1 MTILEIRRNM
11 QKVIFGLISI
21 IILSLIGCGG
31 LVGQGTGNEE
41 SSNSGQIQSDLVEAL
56 EKVVKLTE
64 ESEQLRSEI
73 DTLNQQADN
82 IRADIEEDWQKR
94 NEELEKNYQDEINKV
109 HEEGRKNFESEINKI
124 IEEIDQY
131 WLVRIEKERNETESN
146 FQSIINQT
154 EEDWQKRSEELEKN
168 YQDEI
173 NKLIKRSDDS
183 NRKVDEAR
191 IRLEDAL
198 RTIEDLNK
206 ESLRLQGELS
216 KALNK

>member
-1 MTILEIRRNM
+1 M
-11 QKVIFGLISI
+11 QKVIFVLISI
-21 IILSLIGCGG
+21 IILSLIGCGV
-31 LVGQGTGNEE
+31 LVGQGTGNEK
-41 SSNSGQIQSDLVEAL
+41 STNSDQIQSDLVEAL
-56 EKVVKLTE
+56 EKVVELTE

-94 NEELEKNYQDEINKV
+94 NEELEKNYQDEINK
-109 HEEGRKNFESEINKI
+109 I
-124 IEEIDQY
+124 IEEIDQD

-183 NRKVDEAR
+183 NRKVDEGR

>member
-1 MTILEIRRNM
+1 M
-11 QKVIFGLISI
+11 QKVIFVLISI

-31 LVGQGTGNEE
+31 LVGQGTGNEK
-41 SSNSGQIQSDLVEAL
+41 STNFDQIQSDLVEAL
-56 EKVVKLTE
+56 EKVVELTE

-94 NEELEKNYQDEINKV
+94 NEELEKNYQDEINK
-109 HEEGRKNFESEINKI
+109 I
-124 IEEIDQY
+124 IEEIDQD

-183 NRKVDEAR
+183 NRKVDEGR

>member
-1 MTILEIRRNM
+1 M
-11 QKVIFGLISI
+11 QKVIFVLISI

-31 LVGQGTGNEE
+31 LVGQGTGNEK
-41 SSNSGQIQSDLVEAL
+41 STNSDQIQSDLVEAL

-82 IRADIEEDWQKR
+82 IRADIGEDWQKR
-94 NEELEKNYQDEINKV
+94 NEELEKNYQDEINK
-109 HEEGRKNFESEINKI
+109 I
-124 IEEIDQY
+124 IEEIDQD

-183 NRKVDEAR
+183 NRKVDEGR

>member
-1 MTILEIRRNM
+1 M
-11 QKVIFGLISI
+11 QKVIFVLISI

-31 LVGQGTGNEE
+31 LVGQGTGNEK
-41 SSNSGQIQSDLVEAL
+41 STNSDQIQSDLVEAL
-56 EKVVKLTE
+56 EKVVELTE

-94 NEELEKNYQDEINKV
+94 NEELEKNYQDEINK
-109 HEEGRKNFESEINKI
+109 I
-124 IEEIDQY
+124 IEEIDQD

-183 NRKVDEAR
+183 NRKVDEGR

-206 ESLRLQGELS
+206 ASLRLQGELS

>member
-1 MTILEIRRNM
+1 M
-11 QKVIFGLISI
+11 QKVIFVLISI

-31 LVGQGTGNEE
+31 LVGQGTGNEK
-41 SSNSGQIQSDLVEAL
+41 STNSDQIQSDLVEAL

-94 NEELEKNYQDEINKV
+94 NEELEKNYQDEINK
-109 HEEGRKNFESEINKI
+109 I
-124 IEEIDQY
+124 IEEIDQD

-183 NRKVDEAR
+183 NRKVDEGR

>member
-1 MTILEIRRNM
+1 M
-11 QKVIFGLISI
+11 QKVIFVLISI

-31 LVGQGTGNEE
+31 LVGQGTGNEK
-41 SSNSGQIQSDLVEAL
+41 STNFDQIQSDLVEAL
-56 EKVVKLTE
+56 EKVVELTE

-82 IRADIEEDWQKR
+82 IRADI
-94 NEELEKNYQDEINKV
+94 
-109 HEEGRKNFESEINKI
+109 
-124 IEEIDQY
+124 
-131 WLVRIEKERNETESN
+131 
-146 FQSIINQT
+146 

-183 NRKVDEAR
+183 NRKVDEGR

>member
-1 MTILEIRRNM
+1 M
-11 QKVIFGLISI
+11 QKVIFVLISI

-31 LVGQGTGNEE
+31 LVGQGTGNEK
-41 SSNSGQIQSDLVEAL
+41 STNSDQIQSDLVEAL
-56 EKVVKLTE
+56 EKVVELTE

-94 NEELEKNYQDEINKV
+94 NEELEKNYQDEINK
-109 HEEGRKNFESEINKI
+109 
-124 IEEIDQY
+124 
-131 WLVRIEKERNETESN
+131 
-146 FQSIINQT
+146 
-154 EEDWQKRSEELEKN
+154 
-168 YQDEI
+168 
-173 NKLIKRSDDS
+173 LIKRSDDS
-183 NRKVDEAR
+183 NRKVDEGR

>member
-1 MTILEIRRNM
+1 M
-11 QKVIFGLISI
+11 QKVIFVLISI

-31 LVGQGTGNEE
+31 LVGQGTGNEK
-41 SSNSGQIQSDLVEAL
+41 STNSDQIQSDLVEAL
-56 EKVVKLTE
+56 EKVVELTE

-82 IRADIEEDWQKR
+82 IRADI
-94 NEELEKNYQDEINKV
+94 
-109 HEEGRKNFESEINKI
+109 
-124 IEEIDQY
+124 
-131 WLVRIEKERNETESN
+131 
-146 FQSIINQT
+146 

>member
-1 MTILEIRRNM
+1 M
-11 QKVIFGLISI
+11 QKVIFVLISI

-31 LVGQGTGNEE
+31 LVGQGTGNEK
-41 SSNSGQIQSDLVEAL
+41 STNTDQIQSDLVEAL
-56 EKVVKLTE
+56 EKVVELTE

-94 NEELEKNYQDEINKV
+94 NEELEKNYQDEINK
-109 HEEGRKNFESEINKI
+109 I
-124 IEEIDQY
+124 IEEIDQD

-154 EEDWQKRSEELEKN
+154 EEDWQKIIEELEKN

>member
-1 MTILEIRRNM
+1 M
-11 QKVIFGLISI
+11 QKVIFVLISI

-31 LVGQGTGNEE
+31 LVGQGTGNEK
-41 SSNSGQIQSDLVEAL
+41 STNSDQIQSDLVEAL

-94 NEELEKNYQDEINKV
+94 NEELEKNYQDEINK
-109 HEEGRKNFESEINKI
+109 I
-124 IEEIDQY
+124 IEEIDQD

-146 FQSIINQT
+146 FQSIINQI

-183 NRKVDEAR
+183 NRKVDEGR

>member
-1 MTILEIRRNM
+1 M
-11 QKVIFGLISI
+11 QKVIFVLISI

-31 LVGQGTGNEE
+31 LVGQGTGNEK
-41 SSNSGQIQSDLVEAL
+41 STNSDQIQSDLVEAL
-56 EKVVKLTE
+56 EKVVELTE

-94 NEELEKNYQDEINKV
+94 NEELEKNYQDEINK
-109 HEEGRKNFESEINKI
+109 I
-124 IEEIDQY
+124 IEEIDQD
-131 WLVRIEKERNETESN
+131 WLVRIEKERNQTESN

-183 NRKVDEAR
+183 NRKVDEGR

>member
-1 MTILEIRRNM
+1 M
-11 QKVIFGLISI
+11 QKVIFVFISI

-31 LVGQGTGNEE
+31 LVGQGTGNEK
-41 SSNSGQIQSDLVEAL
+41 STNSDQIQSDLVEAL
-56 EKVVKLTE
+56 EKVVELTE

-82 IRADIEEDWQKR
+82 IRADI
-94 NEELEKNYQDEINKV
+94 
-109 HEEGRKNFESEINKI
+109 
-124 IEEIDQY
+124 
-131 WLVRIEKERNETESN
+131 
-146 FQSIINQT
+146 

>member
-1 MTILEIRRNM
+1 M
-11 QKVIFGLISI
+11 QKVIFVLISI

-31 LVGQGTGNEE
+31 LVGQGTGNEK
-41 SSNSGQIQSDLVEAL
+41 STNSDQIQSDLVEAL

-94 NEELEKNYQDEINKV
+94 SEELEKNYQDEINK
-109 HEEGRKNFESEINKI
+109 I
-124 IEEIDQY
+124 IEEIDQD

-183 NRKVDEAR
+183 NRKVDEGR

>member
-1 MTILEIRRNM
+1 M
-11 QKVIFGLISI
+11 QKVIFVLISI

-31 LVGQGTGNEE
+31 LVGQGTGNEK
-41 SSNSGQIQSDLVEAL
+41 STNSDQIQSDLVEAL

-94 NEELEKNYQDEINKV
+94 NEELEKNYQDEINK
-109 HEEGRKNFESEINKI
+109 I
-124 IEEIDQY
+124 IEEIDQD

-154 EEDWQKRSEELEKN
+154 EEDWQKIIEELEKN

>member
-1 MTILEIRRNM
+1 M
-11 QKVIFGLISI
+11 QKVIFVLISI

-31 LVGQGTGNEE
+31 LVGQGTGNEK
-41 SSNSGQIQSDLVEAL
+41 STNSDQIQSDLVEAL
-56 EKVVKLTE
+56 EKVVELTE

-94 NEELEKNYQDEINKV
+94 NEELEKNYQDEINK
-109 HEEGRKNFESEINKI
+109 I
-124 IEEIDQY
+124 IEEIDQD

-183 NRKVDEAR
+183 NRKVDEGR

>member
-1 MTILEIRRNM
+1 M
-11 QKVIFGLISI
+11 QKVIFVLISI

-31 LVGQGTGNEE
+31 LVGQGTGNEK
-41 SSNSGQIQSDLVEAL
+41 STNSDQIQSDLVEAL

-94 NEELEKNYQDEINKV
+94 NEELEKNYQDEINK
-109 HEEGRKNFESEINKI
+109 I
-124 IEEIDQY
+124 IEEIDQD

-173 NKLIKRSDDS
+173 NKLI
-183 NRKVDEAR
+183 
-191 IRLEDAL
+191 
-198 RTIEDLNK
+198 
-206 ESLRLQGELS
+206 
-216 KALNK
+216 

>member
-11 QKVIFGLISI
+11 QKVIFVLISI

-31 LVGQGTGNEE
+31 LVGQGTGNEK
-41 SSNSGQIQSDLVEAL
+41 STNSDQIQSDLVEAL
-56 EKVVKLTE
+56 EKVVELTE

-94 NEELEKNYQDEINKV
+94 NEELEKNYQDEINK
-109 HEEGRKNFESEINKI
+109 
-124 IEEIDQY
+124 
-131 WLVRIEKERNETESN
+131 
-146 FQSIINQT
+146 
-154 EEDWQKRSEELEKN
+154 
-168 YQDEI
+168 
-173 NKLIKRSDDS
+173 LIKRSDDS
-183 NRKVDEAR
+183 NRKVDEGR

>member
-1 MTILEIRRNM
+1 M
-11 QKVIFGLISI
+11 QKVIFVLISI

-31 LVGQGTGNEE
+31 LVGQGTGNEK
-41 SSNSGQIQSDLVEAL
+41 STNSDQIQSDLVEAL

-94 NEELEKNYQDEINKV
+94 NEELEKNYQDEINK
-109 HEEGRKNFESEINKI
+109 I
-124 IEEIDQY
+124 IEEIDQD

-146 FQSIINQT
+146 FQSIINQI

-183 NRKVDEAR
+183 NRKADEAR

>member
-1 MTILEIRRNM
+1 M
-11 QKVIFGLISI
+11 QKVIFVLISI

-31 LVGQGTGNEE
+31 LVGQGTGNEK
-41 SSNSGQIQSDLVEAL
+41 STNFDQIQSDLVEAL
-56 EKVVKLTE
+56 EKVVELTE

-94 NEELEKNYQDEINKV
+94 NEELEKNYQDEINK
-109 HEEGRKNFESEINKI
+109 I
-124 IEEIDQY
+124 IEEIDQD

-183 NRKVDEAR
+183 NRKVDEGR

-206 ESLRLQGELS
+206 ASLRLQGELS

>member
-1 MTILEIRRNM
+1 M
-11 QKVIFGLISI
+11 QKVIFVLISI

-31 LVGQGTGNEE
+31 LVGQGTGNEK
-41 SSNSGQIQSDLVEAL
+41 STNSDQIQSDLVEAL
-56 EKVVKLTE
+56 EKVVELTE

-94 NEELEKNYQDEINKV
+94 SEELEKNYQDEINK
-109 HEEGRKNFESEINKI
+109 I
-124 IEEIDQY
+124 IEEIDQD

-183 NRKVDEAR
+183 NRKVDEGR

>member
-1 MTILEIRRNM
+1 M
-11 QKVIFGLISI
+11 QKVIFVLISI

-31 LVGQGTGNEE
+31 LVGQGTGNEK
-41 SSNSGQIQSDLVEAL
+41 STNSDQIQSDLVEAL

-124 IEEIDQY
+124 IEEIDQD

>member
-1 MTILEIRRNM
+1 M
-11 QKVIFGLISI
+11 QKVIFVLISI

-31 LVGQGTGNEE
+31 LVGQGTGNEK
-41 SSNSGQIQSDLVEAL
+41 STNTDQIQSDLVEAL
-56 EKVVKLTE
+56 EKVVELTE

-94 NEELEKNYQDEINKV
+94 NEELEKNYQDEINK
-109 HEEGRKNFESEINKI
+109 I
-124 IEEIDQY
+124 IEEIDQD

>member
-1 MTILEIRRNM
+1 M
-11 QKVIFGLISI
+11 QKVIFVLISI

-31 LVGQGTGNEE
+31 LVGQGTGNEK
-41 SSNSGQIQSDLVEAL
+41 STNSDQIQSDLVEAL

-94 NEELEKNYQDEINKV
+94 NEELEKNYQDEINK
-109 HEEGRKNFESEINKI
+109 I
-124 IEEIDQY
+124 IEEIDQD
-131 WLVRIEKERNETESN
+131 WLVRIEKERNEAESN

-154 EEDWQKRSEELEKN
+154 EEDWQKIIEELEKN

>member
-1 MTILEIRRNM
+1 M
-11 QKVIFGLISI
+11 QKVIFVLISI

-31 LVGQGTGNEE
+31 LVGQGTGNEK
-41 SSNSGQIQSDLVEAL
+41 STNTDQIQSDLVEAL

-94 NEELEKNYQDEINKV
+94 NEELEKNYQDEINK
-109 HEEGRKNFESEINKI
+109 I
-124 IEEIDQY
+124 IEEIDQD

-154 EEDWQKRSEELEKN
+154 EEDWQKIIEELEKN

-183 NRKVDEAR
+183 NRIVDEAR

>member
-1 MTILEIRRNM
+1 M
-11 QKVIFGLISI
+11 QKVIFVLISI

-31 LVGQGTGNEE
+31 LVGQGTGNEK
-41 SSNSGQIQSDLVEAL
+41 STNTDQIQSDLVEAL
-56 EKVVKLTE
+56 EKVVELTE

-94 NEELEKNYQDEINKV
+94 N
-109 HEEGRKNFESEINKI
+109 
-124 IEEIDQY
+124 
-131 WLVRIEKERNETESN
+131 
-146 FQSIINQT
+146 
-154 EEDWQKRSEELEKN
+154 EELEKN

>member
-11 QKVIFGLISI
+11 QKVIFVLISI

-31 LVGQGTGNEE
+31 LVGQGTGNEK
-41 SSNSGQIQSDLVEAL
+41 STNSDQIQSDLVEAL

-94 NEELEKNYQDEINKV
+94 NEELEKNYQDEINK
-109 HEEGRKNFESEINKI
+109 
-124 IEEIDQY
+124 
-131 WLVRIEKERNETESN
+131 
-146 FQSIINQT
+146 
-154 EEDWQKRSEELEKN
+154 
-168 YQDEI
+168 
-173 NKLIKRSDDS
+173 LIKRSDDS

>member
-1 MTILEIRRNM
+1 M
-11 QKVIFGLISI
+11 QKVIFVLISI

-31 LVGQGTGNEE
+31 LVGQGTGNEK
-41 SSNSGQIQSDLVEAL
+41 STNSDQIQSDLVEAL
-56 EKVVKLTE
+56 EKVVELTE

-82 IRADIEEDWQKR
+82 IRADI
-94 NEELEKNYQDEINKV
+94 
-109 HEEGRKNFESEINKI
+109 
-124 IEEIDQY
+124 
-131 WLVRIEKERNETESN
+131 
-146 FQSIINQT
+146 

-183 NRKVDEAR
+183 NRKVDEGR

>member
-1 MTILEIRRNM
+1 M
-11 QKVIFGLISI
+11 QKVIFVLISI

-31 LVGQGTGNEE
+31 LVGQGTGNEK
-41 SSNSGQIQSDLVEAL
+41 STNSDQIQSDLVEAL

-94 NEELEKNYQDEINKV
+94 NEELEKNYQDEINK
-109 HEEGRKNFESEINKI
+109 
-124 IEEIDQY
+124 
-131 WLVRIEKERNETESN
+131 
-146 FQSIINQT
+146 
-154 EEDWQKRSEELEKN
+154 
-168 YQDEI
+168 
-173 NKLIKRSDDS
+173 LIKRSDDS

>member
-1 MTILEIRRNM
+1 M
-11 QKVIFGLISI
+11 QKVIFVLISI

-31 LVGQGTGNEE
+31 LVGQGTGNEK
-41 SSNSGQIQSDLVEAL
+41 STNTDQIQSDLVEAL

-94 NEELEKNYQDEINKV
+94 NEELEKNYQDEINK
-109 HEEGRKNFESEINKI
+109 I
-124 IEEIDQY
+124 IEEIDQD

>member
-94 NEELEKNYQDEINKV
+94 NEELEKNYQDEINK
-109 HEEGRKNFESEINKI
+109 I
-124 IEEIDQY
+124 IEEIDQD

>member
-1 MTILEIRRNM
+1 M
-11 QKVIFGLISI
+11 QKVIFVLISI

-31 LVGQGTGNEE
+31 LVGQGTGNEK
-41 SSNSGQIQSDLVEAL
+41 STNSDQIQSDLVEAL
-56 EKVVKLTE
+56 EKVVELTE

-94 NEELEKNYQDEINKV
+94 NEELEKNYQDEINK
-109 HEEGRKNFESEINKI
+109 I
-124 IEEIDQY
+124 IEEIDQD

>member
-1 MTILEIRRNM
+1 M
-11 QKVIFGLISI
+11 QKVIFVLISI

-31 LVGQGTGNEE
+31 LVAQGTGNEK
-41 SSNSGQIQSDLVEAL
+41 STNSDQIQSDLVEAL

-94 NEELEKNYQDEINKV
+94 NEELEKNYQDEINK
-109 HEEGRKNFESEINKI
+109 I
-124 IEEIDQY
+124 IEEIDQD

>member
-1 MTILEIRRNM
+1 M
-11 QKVIFGLISI
+11 QKVIFVLISI

-31 LVGQGTGNEE
+31 LVGQGTGNEK
-41 SSNSGQIQSDLVEAL
+41 STNSDQIQSDLVEAL
-56 EKVVKLTE
+56 EKVVELTE

-94 NEELEKNYQDEINKV
+94 N
-109 HEEGRKNFESEINKI
+109 
-124 IEEIDQY
+124 
-131 WLVRIEKERNETESN
+131 
-146 FQSIINQT
+146 
-154 EEDWQKRSEELEKN
+154 EELEKN

>member
-1 MTILEIRRNM
+1 M
-11 QKVIFGLISI
+11 QKVIFVLISI

-31 LVGQGTGNEE
+31 LVGQGTGNEK
-41 SSNSGQIQSDLVEAL
+41 STNSDQIQSDLVEAL

-94 NEELEKNYQDEINKV
+94 NEELEKNYQDEINK
-109 HEEGRKNFESEINKI
+109 
-124 IEEIDQY
+124 
-131 WLVRIEKERNETESN
+131 
-146 FQSIINQT
+146 
-154 EEDWQKRSEELEKN
+154 
-168 YQDEI
+168 
-173 NKLIKRSDDS
+173 LIKRSDDS
-183 NRKVDEAR
+183 NRKVDEGR

>member
-1 MTILEIRRNM
+1 M
-11 QKVIFGLISI
+11 QKVIFVLISI

-31 LVGQGTGNEE
+31 LVGQGTGNEK
-41 SSNSGQIQSDLVEAL
+41 STNFDQIQSDLVEAL
-56 EKVVKLTE
+56 EKVVELTE

-94 NEELEKNYQDEINKV
+94 SEELEKNYQDEINK
-109 HEEGRKNFESEINKI
+109 I
-124 IEEIDQY
+124 IEEIDQD

-183 NRKVDEAR
+183 NRKVDEGR

>member
-1 MTILEIRRNM
+1 M
-11 QKVIFGLISI
+11 QKVIFVLISI

-31 LVGQGTGNEE
+31 LVGQGTGNEK
-41 SSNSGQIQSDLVEAL
+41 STNSDQIQSDLEEAL

-94 NEELEKNYQDEINKV
+94 NEELEKNYQDEINK
-109 HEEGRKNFESEINKI
+109 I
-124 IEEIDQY
+124 IEEIDQD

>member
-1 MTILEIRRNM
+1 M
-11 QKVIFGLISI
+11 QKVIFVLISI

-31 LVGQGTGNEE
+31 LVGQGTGNEK
-41 SSNSGQIQSDLVEAL
+41 STNTDQIQSDLVEAL

-94 NEELEKNYQDEINKV
+94 NDELEKNYQDEINK
-109 HEEGRKNFESEINKI
+109 I
-124 IEEIDQY
+124 IEEIDQD